1 MISDMESLTTD
12 QVKAMF
18 LHVADVVVAAK
29 EQLCDADRNIGDGDH
44 GIGMALGFEAA
55 GKELE
60 THEYTDVYAVFAAV
74 GRTMIRVMGGA
85 SGIIFGLL
93 FYAGAK
99 NKPPRPSLTTAEFAE
114 IFNQAL
120 AEIQAKGQAKLG
132 DKTLVDGLQPMV
144 EAMQASAAGGDGFK
158 AMLNKAA
165 LAAEDGKEKSK
176 QYVAHIGKAKTLG
189 DRAVG
194 FPDAGCV
201 TLTVISSAMS
211 EWMDKNLPD

>member
-1 MISDMESLTTD
+1 
-12 QVKAMF
+12 
-18 LHVADVVVAAK
+18 VAAK

-55 GKELE
+55 RKELE
-60 THEYTDVYAVFAAV
+60 THDYEDVYAVFGTV

-99 NKPPRPSLTTAEFAE
+99 NKPPQPAMSTAEFAE
-114 IFNQAL
+114 VFNQAL
-120 AEIQAKGQAKLG
+120 IEIQTKGQASLG

-144 EAMQASAAGGDGFK
+144 EAMQTSAAEGDGFRRMLKK
-158 AMLNKAA
+158 AVA
-165 LAAEDGKEKSK
+165 AAEAGKENSK
-176 QYVAHIGKAKTLG
+176 GYIARFGKAKTLG
-189 DRAVG
+189 ERAIG
-194 FPDAGCV
+194 YPDAGCV

-211 EWMDKNLPD
+211 EWMDNNLPD

>member
-1 MISDMESLTTD
+1 MESLTAAQLKD
-12 QVKAMF
+12 MF

-55 GKELE
+55 RKELE
-60 THEYTDVYAVFAAV
+60 THAYEDVYAVFGTV

-99 NKPPRPSLTTAEFAE
+99 NKPPQPGMTTAEFAE
-114 IFNQAL
+114 VFNQAL
-120 AEIQAKGQAKLG
+120 AEIQAKGQAKPG

-144 EAMQASAAGGDGFK
+144 AAMQAGAAGGDGFR
-158 AMLNKAA
+158 AMLKKG
-165 LAAEDGKEKSK
+165 LAAAEAGKENSK
-176 QYVAHIGKAKTLG
+176 GYIARFGKAKTLG
-189 DRAVG
+189 DRAIG
-194 FPDAGCV
+194 YPDAGCV
-201 TLTVISSAMS
+201 TLTVISEAMS
-211 EWMDKNLPD
+211 EWMDKNLPE

>member
-1 MISDMESLTTD
+1 MSETDSLTAD

-55 GKELE
+55 RKELE
-60 THEYTDVYAVFAAV
+60 THDYDDVYAVFGTV

-99 NKPPRPSLTTAEFAE
+99 NKPPQPSLTTAEFAE

-120 AEIQAKGQAKLG
+120 AEIQAKGQASPG

-144 EAMQASAAGGDGFK
+144 AAMQESAANGDGFK
-158 AMLNKAA
+158 LMLKQATA
-165 LAAEDGKEKSK
+165 AAEAGKEKSK
-176 QYVAHIGKAKTLG
+176 QYVARFGKAKTLG
-189 DRAVG
+189 ERAVG

-201 TLTVISSAMS
+201 TLTVISAAMS
-211 EWMDKNLPD
+211 EWMDNNLPE